1 MCITEGSDPLFD
13 SNEKVISIKH
23 NYSKLINSRF
33 TIIGQNKAFFLEKNG
48 LYIHIGM
55 AADYPLDDHLVSNMR
70 ELGISVLYQ
79 YGFAVFS
86 VRLIQSKVF
95 IRGPSYI
102 LDRAK
107 TVYGLLLQT
116 VPGKHKPV
124 FDAVFPNLVQFL
136 K

>member
-1 MCITEGSDPLFD
+1 MIR
-13 SNEKVISIKH
+13 IKLD
-23 NYSKLINSRF
+23 YFKLIYSRF
-33 TIIGQNKAFFLEKNG
+33 TIIGQNEAFFLEKNG
-48 LYIHIGM
+48 LYMHIGM
-55 AADYPLDDHLVSNMR
+55 ATDYPLGDHLVSNMR

-79 YGFAVFS
+79 YGFVVFS
-86 VRLIQSKVF
+86 VRLIKSKVF

-116 VPGKHKPV
+116 VPGKHEPV
-124 FDAVFPNLVQFL
+124 FDAVFQNLEQFL